1 VSTRLED
8 ESLPGF
14 APTEL
19 VSSAIEPPEDEIDLA
34 RFEALAEAD
43 RMRVIIRVL
52 CGLVALEDEDWF
64 SAPVPA
70 TPPSRRRLLP
80 LLGYE
85 RAHLRG
91 RTVHGESRPP
101 TTTGALADL
110 DLRRAG

>member
-8 ESLPGF
+8 ESLSEL

-19 VSSAIEPPEDEIDLA
+19 ASSAIEPLEDEIDLA

-52 CGLVALEDEDWF
+52 CGLVALEDQDWF
-64 SAPVPA
+64 SAPAPA
-70 TPPSRRRLLP
+70 TAPSRRRLLP

-91 RTVHGESRPP
+91 RTVHGHDRQPP
-101 TTTGALADL
+101 APTSL